1 VYPLYVTDSRYEKH
15 VNLLLIFSGDKRHY
29 CLIKSM
35 SRLLGDRTKHDGQTY
50 YCNYCLHPFSRGE
63 ILLSHMEDCK
73 RHGPQKVTFP
83 QREEDKWIHFKSINK
98 QLKVSFVI
106 YVDFECFTR
115 PILKC
120 EKESTT
126 TRYQKHD
133 PSGFCYVVKCSNEEL
148 SMPAKVYRGPNAIET
163 FFEWLLEGEKK
174 ISEILDHVVPI
185 KLSHIEEESFQKAV
199 NCHICSEDLG
209 ADRVRDHDHLTGAYR
224 GPAHSDCNFQL
235 HFRQS
240 KNSNSYH
247 SRYFIPVVFHNLF
260 GYELH
265 LMKSS
270 VGKLKDRKLSCIPH
284 NMANYLSFT
293 LDNL

>member
-1 VYPLYVTDSRYEKH
+1 
-15 VNLLLIFSGDKRHY
+15 
-29 CLIKSM
+29 
-35 SRLLGDRTKHDGQTY
+35 
-50 YCNYCLHPFSRGE
+50 
-63 ILLSHMEDCK
+63 
-73 RHGPQKVTFP
+73 
-83 QREEDKWIHFKSINK
+83 
-98 QLKVSFVI
+98 
-106 YVDFECFTR
+106 
-115 PILKC
+115 
-120 EKESTT
+120 
-126 TRYQKHD
+126 
-133 PSGFCYVVKCSNEEL
+133 
-148 SMPAKVYRGPNAIET
+148 MPAKVYRGPNAIET
-163 FFEWLLEGEKK
+163 FFEWLLEEEKK
-174 ISEILDHVVPI
+174 ISEILDHVVPM

-235 HFRQS
+235 QFRQS

-260 GYELH
+260 GYDLN

-270 VGKLKDRKLSCIPH
+270 AGKLKDRKLSCIPH